1 MIVASRH
8 AILPAV
14 ATFIQLIKNLII
26 WTLVLTVGS
35 MIGGFIYLNQ
45 IGFPGQ
51 YGEWVREELS
61 QRGIEIEFDSLRFS
75 PQKGLIA
82 TKAAFYTERG
92 DEIPLMTA
100 DYISIDIDKSLA
112 IRGQFELRE
121 ILIVGGKTRLPMK
134 EGEQAIDAEK
144 INAKIFI
151 EADQRIRVREAVGMI
166 EGVKIN
172 LTADLKLPKRKD
184 VKTPKNEGR
193 SDHILHSILNE
204 LERWKIPE
212 SAPPE
217 LSFVL
222 RGDLSDPRNI
232 HTEFHLEA
240 NDLVRNKYSLG
251 TLSLHGD
258 LRSQLV
264 TIDRIL
270 LVDDTGEAEGQADW
284 DLAKK
289 SGRFD
294 LTSTLRIKD
303 FLSSCFEIEVLTK
316 LEQEEAPDIRVE
328 GTISQREDHS
338 FSVQA
343 MGKAYIGH
351 FTFFETAYESLESE
365 FSWHDGDLFLQELK
379 ITHPKGGITGDFMSK
394 GDLIRYRLR
403 SNLPLT
409 AFSPMIVEDS
419 ATDKLLSHFRFKDE
433 SILAL
438 EVEGQMQRS
447 NMRKWSAEGRMH
459 STGLSYRDISMHRLS
474 SDFEITSEKIEFSR
488 VDALLNDDQE
498 NARLRYGG
506 KPSQPIL
513 AERIHLDRKSLIT
526 TVSNL
531 RGTFW
536 PTPIVRAFAPKTAR
550 HLEENYRFH
559 EPPTLTLNG
568 AFTGK
573 IDRPQDTAFNIA
585 ISTEDQTDYPFL
597 GRILPTTQMRADV
610 TMRGYDLEIER
621 LAFATLE
628 GVVGGKVTVQISPK
642 NMTRYQGELQ
652 WDRISF
658 PELSKVYRF
667 DEVEEGTLNG
677 RINFSGGGGEIRNFN
692 ARGALGLRQG
702 NLASLPVL
710 GPLSPLMAG
719 ILGDKR
725 MGYERAKD
733 ASASFIVKKG
743 VWQSNDIVAES
754 ASIVLTGDGR
764 IDLGNNKMDM
774 TIRVNARGLL
784 GIIAIPLTP
793 FKGLFQFRGT
803 GLFTEPL
810 WKMSPFT
817 KPRKGNDDAIFNAL
831 GKQPAARGKQGP

>member
-1 MIVASRH
+1 MVNGSVKSFPNEAS
-8 AILPAV
+8 
-14 ATFIQLIKNLII
+14 KSS
-26 WTLVLTVGS
+26 LTPSV
-35 MIGGFIYLNQ
+35 
-45 IGFPGQ
+45 
-51 YGEWVREELS
+51 
-61 QRGIEIEFDSLRFS
+61 FS
-75 PQKGLIA
+75 PRKGLIA
-82 TKAAFYTERG
+82 TKAEFYAERG
-92 DEIPLMTA
+92 DKMPLMTA

-121 ILIVGGKTRLPMK
+121 ILIVGGKTRLPVK
-134 EGEQAIDAEK
+134 EGDQALEAEK
-144 INAKIFI
+144 INAKVFI
-151 EADQRIRVREAVGMI
+151 QADQRIRVREAVGMI
-166 EGVKIN
+166 GGVKIN
-172 LTADLKLPKRKD
+172 LTADLKLPQQKG

-193 SDHILHSILNE
+193 SDHILRAILKE
-204 LERWKIPE
+204 LDRWRIPE
-212 SAPPE
+212 NTPPE

-222 RGDLSDPRNI
+222 RGDLSDPGSI

-240 NDLVRNKYSLG
+240 NDLVRNQYSLG

-264 TIDRIL
+264 TIDRIFL
-270 LVDDTGEAEGQADW
+270 ADDTGEAEGQADW

-294 LTSTLRIKD
+294 LSSTLRVKE
-303 FLSSCFEIEVLTK
+303 FLFSCFEIEVLTE

-343 MGKAYIGH
+343 MGKAYLGP
-351 FTFFETAYESLESE
+351 FSFLGTAYKSLESE
-365 FSWHDGDLFLQELK
+365 FSWHDEDLFLQEL
-379 ITHPKGGITGDFMSK
+379 IMTHLKGGITGDFMAK

-403 SNLPLT
+403 SSLPLT
-409 AFSPMIVEDS
+409 AFSPVIVEDS
-419 ATDKLLSHFRFKDE
+419 ATDDLLSLFRFE
-433 SILAL
+433 NNSILAV

-447 NMRKWSAEGRMH
+447 DMRKWSAVGRMH
-459 STGLSYRDISMHRLS
+459 STGLSYRDISMHELS
-474 SDFEITSEKIEFSR
+474 SDFEINSEKIEFSR

-498 NARLRYGG
+498 NARRRYGG

-513 AERIHLDRKSLIT
+513 TDRIHIDRKSGIT

-536 PTPIVRAFAPKTAR
+536 PSPIVRAFAPKTAQ

-568 AFTGK
+568 AFTGRK
-573 IDRPQDTAFNIA
+573 DRPQDTAFNIA
-585 ISTEDQTDYPFL
+585 VRTKGQTDYPFL
-597 GRILPTTQMRADV
+597 GRILPTSQMRADV
-610 TMRGYDLEIER
+610 TMRGYNLEIDR
-621 LAFATLE
+621 LAFATLN
-628 GVVGGKVTVQISPK
+628 GVVGGKVTVQVSPR
-642 NMTRYQGELQ
+642 NMTRYQGEMQ

-667 DEVEEGTLNG
+667 NEVEKGSLNG
-677 RINFSGGGGEIRNFN
+677 RISFSGGGGEIRNFN
-692 ARGALGLRQG
+692 ARGALGLRKG

-733 ASASFIVKKG
+733 ASASFIVKNG
-743 VWQSNDIVAES
+743 IWQSNDFVAES
-754 ASIVLTGDGR
+754 ASIVLTGDGW
-764 IDLGNNKMDM
+764 IDLGTNKMDM

-803 GLFTEPL
+803 GLFTKPL

-817 KPRKGNDDAIFNAL
+817 KPRKGKDDAIFKAT
-831 GKQPAARGKQGP
+831 GKRPAAREKRTP